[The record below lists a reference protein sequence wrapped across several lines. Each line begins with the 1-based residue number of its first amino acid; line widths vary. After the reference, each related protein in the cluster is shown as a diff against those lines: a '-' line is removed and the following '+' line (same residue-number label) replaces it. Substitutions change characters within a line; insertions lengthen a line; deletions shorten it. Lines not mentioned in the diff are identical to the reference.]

1 CLQAGL
7 PASPMSS
14 QSLGDIPPEE
24 FRKQLHEL
32 ADWIADFRENIERLR
47 VAPNDEPGAVRQ
59 QLPRRAPEESEP
71 FERILNDVDNIIV
84 PGMVH
89 WSHPMFLGYFGW
101 TSTAPGILGEIL
113 TAPLNVN
120 AMTWRTC
127 PAATELETVVVDWL
141 RQWVGISDEFDGVVY
156 DTASVGVMHALAV
169 AREEAAREA
178 DNRVCLTKGL
188 QNTQVELPAS
198 RSVRKYGLIGASAPR
213 FRIYTS
219 DQAHSSAE
227 KAAIALGV
235 GEENVIRISSD
246 AQFRMDVNS
255 LGLTI
260 AEDRRNGLQPMAV
273 VATVGTTSTASV
285 DNVRDIGNLCREEKI
300 WLHVDAAYGG
310 GFAMVPEYEW
320 IRKGWEL
327 ADSIVINPHK
337 TVFVPLDFSVLY
349 VRDLERLRCVF
360 SLVPEYLR
368 GDTVE
373 TEKNYMD
380 YGIQLGRRF
389 RALKAWVIWR
399 SLGRV
404 GVVGRLC
411 EQIRLANLLVD
422 WIKKDNRFELS
433 AQPSMG
439 VVCFRWV
446 GSARCADRT
455 PQRGVPTSEKKLDR
469 LNSDIVERI
478 NASGRAYLTQTK
490 LRGRTVMRIGLG
502 NVLTTEEHLRK
513 GWEIIQETA
522 EAARPKF
529 QIPKPKSQTNF
540 NRPSPKRSERN

>member
-1 CLQAGL
+1 MQERDEESRSKL
-7 PASPMSS
+7 S
-14 QSLGDIPPEE
+14 QFGDTQPEE

-32 ADWIADFRENIERLR
+32 ADWIADFRENIEQLR
-47 VAPNDEPGAVRQ
+47 VAPDDKPGAIRAR
-59 QLPRRAPEESEP
+59 LPKHAPEEGEP
-71 FERILNDVDNIIV
+71 FEKILADVDHIIV

-127 PAATELETVVVDWL
+127 PAATELEIVVVDWL
-141 RQWVGISDEFDGVVY
+141 RQWIGLSDEFEGVIY
-156 DTASVGVMHALAV
+156 DTASVGIMHALAV
-169 AREEAAREA
+169 AREEAAPATRKLG
-178 DNRVCLTKGL
+178 LTDRD
-188 QNTQVELPAS
+188 LP
-198 RSVRKYGLIGASAPR
+198 RL
-213 FRIYTS
+213 RIYTS

-227 KAAIALGV
+227 KAGIALGL
-235 GEENVIRISSD
+235 GEENVIRIPSD
-246 AQFRMDVNS
+246 DQFRIDVNS
-255 LGLTI
+255 LGRSI
-260 AEDRRNGLQPMAV
+260 AADQQNGLQPMAV

-285 DNVRDIGNLCREEKI
+285 DPVRDIGNVCREAKI
-300 WLHVDAAYGG
+300 WLHIDAAYGG
-310 GFAMVPEYEW
+310 GFAMLPEYEW

-337 TVFVPLDFSVLY
+337 TLFVPLDFSVLY
-349 VRDLERLRCVF
+349 MRDLARLRRVF

-373 TEKNYMD
+373 AEKNYMD

-399 SLGRV
+399 SLGRA
-404 GVVGRLC
+404 GVVARLR
-411 EQIRLANLLVD
+411 EQIRLANLLAN
-422 WIKKDNRFELS
+422 WIKTDGRFELS
-433 AQPSMG
+433 TQPSMG
-439 VVCFRWV
+439 VVCFRFV
-446 GSARCADRT
+446 GRDGSPGRPSSSARPAIAPC
-455 PQRGVPTSEKKLDR
+455 RGEPPNEIEVDQ

-502 NVLTTEEHLRK
+502 NVLTTDEHLRK
-513 GWEIIQETA
+513 GWKIIQETA
-522 EAARPKF
+522 
-529 QIPKPKSQTNF
+529 N
-540 NRPSPKRSERN
+540 NL